1 MCSQTIYFVK
11 QMRRVCKMCGVNY
24 HSVTVVKNKEMMKDL
39 YYWASFTLTETD
51 PQSINYDNLLCV
63 HVH

>member
-1 MCSQTIYFVK
+1 MQDVW
-11 QMRRVCKMCGVNY
+11 VNY
-24 HSVTVVKNKEMMKDL
+24 HSVTVIENKEMMKDL